1 MYFCV
6 KYLKMKDFNYWMLKY
21 QESHQNKTNI
31 IIHIICVPL
40 IFISL
45 FYLLYAIPFPEF
57 TIGNFK
63 IQKSAYLNWGILI
76 YYFLLIFWFR
86 QKIKIGLVFFIIGL
100 LLTYSSVFIYEFLF
114 CGFVKVPLFIFL
126 SIFIISWI
134 GQFYGHKI
142 EGKKP
147 SFIDDLKFLLIGP
160 IWVVYKIFGKTP

>member
-1 MYFCV
+1 ME
-6 KYLKMKDFNYWMLKY
+6 DFKYWMLKY

-31 IIHIICVPL
+31 AIHFLCVPL

-57 TIGNFK
+57 SVGNFN

-86 QKIKIGLVFFIIGL
+86 LKFKIGFLFLVLGL
-100 LLTYSSVFIYEFLF
+100 ILTYSSVFIYEFLF
-114 CGFVKVPLFIFL
+114 SGFAKVPVFIF
-126 SIFIISWI
+126 FIVFVLVWI

-147 SFIDDLKFLLIGP
+147 SFFDDLKFLLIGP
-160 IWVVYKIFGKTP
+160 IWVVYKILGKTS

>member
-1 MYFCV
+1 
-6 KYLKMKDFNYWMLKY
+6 L
-21 QESHQNKTNI
+21 
-31 IIHIICVPL
+31 CVPL

-57 TIGNFK
+57 SVGNFN

-86 QKIKIGLVFFIIGL
+86 LKFKIGFLFLVLGL
-100 LLTYSSVFIYEFLF
+100 ILTYSSVFIYEFLF
-114 CGFVKVPLFIFL
+114 SGFAKVPVFIF
-126 SIFIISWI
+126 FIVFVLAWI

-147 SFIDDLKFLLIGP
+147 SFFDDLKFLLIGP
-160 IWVVYKIFGKTP
+160 IWVVYKILGKTS